1 MVAQTINS
9 AIPRGARPLDPVRD
23 IYPIARLLEEA
34 FRADRTF
41 PLAGSPFLRELGI
54 FLWALNYMQAFPPTM
69 TGFVWVEDGRV
80 VGNVT
85 LTQEEGHADRFMIS
99 NVAVKTEYRGQG
111 IARALMV
118 IVLDYLRERGIKTAI
133 LNVRP
138 NNPGAIKLYTSL
150 GFHSIEMR
158 GEWVLPPSPALPP
171 LEQAKGEVGEVRPLR
186 SSDNSAVTEIL
197 RAVIPTNVE
206 VYRARQNE
214 FALSFEDSIAE
225 WLGDLFTGRAT
236 QRWALERNERL
247 AALILTRGQSIASRH
262 SIAIQVHPRFRGQVE
277 NDLIAFALHTLARFP
292 ARAIRAVATDAHPEL
307 IAALEQQGFQFVNGL
322 TLMAMSLA

>member
-41 PLAGSPFLRELGI
+41 PLAGSPLLRELGI
-54 FLWALNYMQAFPPTM
+54 FLWALNYMPAFPPTM
-69 TGFVWVEDGRV
+69 TGFVWIEDGRV

-85 LTQEEGHADRFMIS
+85 LTQEEGHSDRFMIS
-99 NVAVKTEYRGQG
+99 NVAVKTEYRRQG

-158 GEWVLPPSPALPP
+158 G
-171 LEQAKGEVGEVRPLR
+171 
-186 SSDNSAVTEIL
+186 
-197 RAVIPTNVE
+197 
-206 VYRARQNE
+206 
-214 FALSFEDSIAE
+214 
-225 WLGDLFTGRAT
+225 
-236 QRWALERNERL
+236 
-247 AALILTRGQSIASRH
+247 
-262 SIAIQVHPRFRGQVE
+262 
-277 NDLIAFALHTLARFP
+277 
-292 ARAIRAVATDAHPEL
+292 
-307 IAALEQQGFQFVNGL
+307 
-322 TLMAMSLA
+322 